1 MPVPGVLGTSASCPV
16 VAGIL
21 AHINDYRLRSN
32 LPPLGFVNPLLYKN
46 PEALTDVTQ
55 GYNAGCDLS
64 EYYDRGF
71 YAQKGWD
78 PVTGLGNPN
87 FPTMLKGT
95 DCIFI
100 KLSYVFSC
108 DECCSQNTCKISSK
122 WVKSQTICHNAFLL
136 KILK

>member
-1 MPVPGVLGTSASCPV
+1 M
-16 VAGIL
+16 
-21 AHINDYRLRSN
+21 
-32 LPPLGFVNPLLYKN
+32 
-46 PEALTDVTQ
+46 TDVTQ

-95 DCIFI
+95 
-100 KLSYVFSC
+100 KLKNIT
-108 DECCSQNTCKISSK
+108 DKK
-122 WVKSQTICHNAFLL
+122 LL
-136 KILK
+136 FQLR